1 MEQRDLELEQRVWQ
15 RVSGMAPAGE
25 KPELCEKVSLG
36 EMERRC
42 RESASVFRQLA
53 QASAGQMREAL
64 QEFHRQEYGN
74 AMTILGIRVLS
85 GEEPEKPACCPW
97 NKTGFCRA
105 LALAYRR
112 SCQARGDYL
121 SYAAGG
127 EYAPVFAA
135 MAQAEGEKMA
145 RILALIGISKGG

>member
-15 RVSGMAPAGE
+15 RVSGMAPEGE
-25 KPELCEKVSLG
+25 KPSLCEKTSLG

-53 QASAGQMREAL
+53 QISAGQMRETL
-64 QEFHRQEYGN
+64 QELHRQEYGN
-74 AMTILGIRVLS
+74 ALTILGMRILA
-85 GEEPEKPACCPW
+85 GEEPEKTVCCPW
-97 NKTGFCRA
+97 TKTGTCRA

-112 SCQARGDYL
+112 SCQARGDY
-121 SYAAGG
+121 AAHAASG

-135 MAQAEGEKMA
+135 MAQAEGEKMG
-145 RILALIGISKGG
+145 RILALIGLSKGG